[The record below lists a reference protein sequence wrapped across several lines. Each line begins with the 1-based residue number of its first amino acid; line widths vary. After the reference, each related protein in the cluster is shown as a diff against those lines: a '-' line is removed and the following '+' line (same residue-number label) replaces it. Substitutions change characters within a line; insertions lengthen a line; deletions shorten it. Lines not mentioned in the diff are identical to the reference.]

1 MQEYPND
8 LLPDTEAQPSNMRV
22 SRIILP
28 VLIGVGVVAYLF
40 WRQFDA
46 EEFARIDWTG
56 RLALLLGVALLLAI
70 VRHLAY
76 AARLRVISHGAFSW
90 WKCIELIF
98 LWEFSSAVSPTSLGG
113 SAVAF
118 FLLSREKLSLA
129 KTTTVVLYTIVLDS
143 SFMLLTLPFLYLA
156 FGPGIMRPGAATFAE
171 AGVWGQFF
179 LLAYLGMTAYTGLF
193 FYGLFIGPHRVKR
206 FLGALTAFRW
216 LKRFRRRAIILSN
229 EFILASGE
237 LRNEHSSFHFKSLV
251 HTFIAWTTRF
261 FLLSAI
267 IVAFIPTIPVD
278 FVTQMEL
285 YARLQTMFFVIA
297 FSPTP
302 GGAGLIE
309 LLFGGF
315 LTDYVSS
322 GTISTIISSVWR
334 FISYYVYLL
343 AGAVLIP
350 GWLRRTASK
359 AT

>member
-1 MQEYPND
+1 MQEHPND
-8 LLPDTEAQPSNMRV
+8 LQPDTEAQQSSMRV

-56 RLALLLGVALLLAI
+56 RLAFWLGVAVALAA

-76 AARLRVISHGAFSW
+76 AARLRVLSNGAFSW
-90 WKCIELIF
+90 WKCMQLIF

-129 KTTTVVLYTIVLDS
+129 KTTTIVLYTVVLDS
-143 SFMLLTLPFLYLA
+143 AFMLLTLPFLYMA
-156 FGPGIMRPGAATFAE
+156 FGPGIMRPGATTFAD
-171 AGVWGQFF
+171 AGAWGNFF
-179 LLAYLGMTAYTGLF
+179 IIAYLGMTAYTGLF

-206 FLGALTAFRW
+206 FLGALTSWRL

-237 LRNEHSSFHFKSLV
+237 LRNEPSSFHIKSLV
-251 HTFIAWTTRF
+251 HTFVAWTTRF

-267 IVAFIPTIPVD
+267 IVAFIPSIPVD
-278 FVTQMEL
+278 VVTQMEL

-322 GTISTIISSVWR
+322 GTVSTIISSVWR
-334 FISYYVYLL
+334 LISYYVYLL

-350 GWLRRTASK
+350 GWLRKTASK
-359 AT
+359 SA

>member
-1 MQEYPND
+1 MQEYPSD

-22 SRIILP
+22 SRLILP

-46 EEFARIDWTG
+46 EEFAGIDWTL
-56 RLALLLGVALLLAI
+56 RMAFWLAVAIALAV

-76 AARLRVISHGAFSW
+76 AARLRVLSNGAFSW
-90 WKCIELIF
+90 WKCIQLIF

-129 KTTTVVLYTIVLDS
+129 KTTTIVLYTVVLDS
-143 SFMLLTLPFLYLA
+143 AFMLLTLPFLYVA
-156 FGPGIMRPGAATFAE
+156 FGPGIMRPGATTFAE
-171 AGVWGQFF
+171 AGAWGHFF
-179 LLAYLGMTAYTGLF
+179 IIAYLSMTAYTGLF
-193 FYGLFIGPHRVKR
+193 FYGLFIGPQRVKR
-206 FLGALTAFRW
+206 FLGALTSWNW

-229 EFILASGE
+229 EFIIASDE
-237 LRNEHSSFHFKSLV
+237 LRQERRSFHLKAMG
-251 HTFIAWTTRF
+251 HTFMAWVPRF
-261 FLLSAI
+261 FILSAVI
-267 IVAFIPTIPVD
+267 AAFIPSIPVD

-322 GTISTIISSVWR
+322 GTVSTIISGVWR
-334 FISYYVYLL
+334 LVSYYVYLL

-350 GWLRRTASK
+350 AWLRKTASM
-359 AT
+359 